1 MGGAGT
7 VSRDVP
13 AAGMGV
19 PAGPGCTPAPH
30 ALTSALT
37 PVCPHSAA
45 RESSRAP
52 MGSHSSKPRIHQQ
65 LCQAQS
71 PLPGWQSPSRLS
83 LRQRLWGPLLP
94 KTPSPKYCPWLT
106 GDGPSRYLNGS
117 FSPPHSPPWEQ
128 REYRQVQLPGLWPH
142 PSWPCNSL
150 QSSPWDQPEIPQSPG
165 SFPTSPSPAPVP
177 LPWLAPPANLWKIP
191 CTRIPPP
198 PPPGPASQTPTQ
210 AHPHPAPSAVSSPA

>member
-117 FSPPHSPPWEQ
+117 FSSPTP
-128 REYRQVQLPGLWPH
+128 LPG
-142 PSWPCNSL
+142 SRESTDKCSSL
-150 QSSPWDQPEIPQSPG
+150 ASGHTLLGRATPEIPQSPG
-165 SFPTSPSPAPVP
+165 SFPTSPSPRPRSLFP
-177 LPWLAPPANLWKIP
+177 GWLLLQIFGKSL
-191 CTRIPPP
+191 TQESR
-198 PPPGPASQTPTQ
+198 PPGPASQTPTQ